1 MDDLC
6 PKCGVSKSGGE
17 ACPRCGLVF
26 ARFDEAALAV
36 DVPPGIEAL
45 FAHAEAD
52 WGDRARHALFVEK
65 ALAAGAAGY
74 AASRYRRRGPDDEIA
89 REQLARI
96 AQRLEQELATTA
108 RGSRREPPAH
118 RPSVPY
124 LLLLILFLGAGALGL
139 ALLWR

>member
-74 AASRYRRRGPDDEIA
+74 AASRYRRRGPDEIA
-89 REQLARI
+89 REQL
-96 AQRLEQELATTA
+96 
-108 RGSRREPPAH
+108 AH